1 MSPQTVPSDDFPTR
15 DTTTIPPA
23 TRTTPQRTPAHTIP
37 AGCSA
42 SPYIE
47 TPNTALDRPWRWQ
60 TARYPPQTAP
70 SARHNCD
77 ESAPASPPSAAD
89 NPAAESHESPPPESR
104 TARPLPTLPVR
115 PR

>member
-23 TRTTPQRTPAHTIP
+23 TRTPAHTTSACCP
-37 AGCSA
+37 A

-47 TPNTALDRPWRWQ
+47 IPNTALDRPWRRQ